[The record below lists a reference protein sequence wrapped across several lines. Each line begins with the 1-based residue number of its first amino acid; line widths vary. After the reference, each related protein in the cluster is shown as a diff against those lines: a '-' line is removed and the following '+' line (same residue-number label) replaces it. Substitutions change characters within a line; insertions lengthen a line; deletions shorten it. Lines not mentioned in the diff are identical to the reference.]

1 MIDLIASLDMDPDT
15 LEDAE
20 CVQLS
25 LFDYSDMLAK
35 FFRGE
40 SFMRRFNASMEGIEN
55 LPSGGRKHPRS

>member
-1 MIDLIASLDMDPDT
+1 MDSDT
-15 LEDAE
+15 LEDTE

-35 FFRGE
+35 FFREE
-40 SFMRRFNASMEGIEN
+40 SAKRRPNASMEGIED